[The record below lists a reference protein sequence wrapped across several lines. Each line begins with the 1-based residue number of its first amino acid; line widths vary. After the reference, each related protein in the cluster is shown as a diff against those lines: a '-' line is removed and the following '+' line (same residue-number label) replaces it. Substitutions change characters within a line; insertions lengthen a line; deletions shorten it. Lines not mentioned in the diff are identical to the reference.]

1 MMEYLLN
8 RSALLRQAVVSVVD
22 YPLADDSP
30 RVQTSHDAALL
41 SLEHAEALRLLMA
54 AELAPFAAALLRC
67 QFEAFVRGVWTLS
80 CASDSQIALLSSAP
94 DAEAR
99 ERREL
104 PMLSQM
110 LQALA
115 EKPHL
120 VNMVPLLMEMK
131 QHAWAALNS
140 FVHAGAHALDRSRT
154 GFPLPLAINVVR
166 ISNNLMMMAGQN
178 MAILTGQQGLQGAVI
193 TFCDAYADCLLLDEE
208 RRRAMEA
215 AASTA
220 HSG

>member
-1 MMEYLLN
+1 MEYLLN

-54 AELAPFAAALLRC
+54 AELAPSAAALLRC
-67 QFEAFVRGVWTLS
+67 QFEAFVRSVWTLS

-104 PMLSQM
+104 PMLSEM

-140 FVHAGAHALDRSRT
+140 FVHAGCMHW
-154 GFPLPLAINVVR
+154 I
-166 ISNNLMMMAGQN
+166 
-178 MAILTGQQGLQGAVI
+178 
-193 TFCDAYADCLLLDEE
+193 
-208 RRRAMEA
+208 EA
-215 AASTA
+215 APASLYRWP
-220 HSG
+220 SM